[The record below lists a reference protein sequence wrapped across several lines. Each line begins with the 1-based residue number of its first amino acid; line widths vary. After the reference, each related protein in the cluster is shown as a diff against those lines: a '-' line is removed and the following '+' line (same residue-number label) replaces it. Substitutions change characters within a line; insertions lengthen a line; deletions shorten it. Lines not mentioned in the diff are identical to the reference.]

1 MNEKERRGYT
11 KAELVDATHVR
22 FAEKRLVRFQD
33 VDAAGIIFYPR
44 VLEYMSDVYIAM
56 LMESGWDLPAELG
69 KESVGTPLVH
79 AEADYL
85 APLRFGDTVHV
96 EVVGVKLGG
105 TSFTVGYR
113 VRMANGTAAAVG
125 QTVHVCLDR
134 KTFQPHAIPDAL
146 RALLTGSA

>member
-1 MNEKERRGYT
+1 MNEGRGFT
-11 KAELVDATHVR
+11 QGELKDAPRAR
-22 FAEKRLVRFQD
+22 FAEARVVRFQD

-44 VLEYMSDVYIAM
+44 VLEYFSDVYIAM

-69 KESVGTPLVH
+69 KDSVGTPLVH

-85 APLRFGDTVHV
+85 SPLRFGDTVSV

-105 TSFTVGYR
+105 KSFTVGYR
-113 VRMANGTAAAVG
+113 VRRAGGAVAAVG

-134 KTFQPHAIPDAL
+134 ASFKPHAIPEGL
-146 RALLTGSA
+146 RAHLLGSG